1 MSDWAGLGWLVV
13 LLIGNAFF
21 VGAEFAVI
29 SARRSQIE
37 PLADAG
43 KRSAKTALWAM
54 EHATL
59 MLATSQ
65 LGITVCSLLI
75 LNVSEPAIHHLLE
88 APLHLTGLPEE
99 FISTV
104 AFVIALFIVSY
115 LHVVFG
121 EMVPKNLSFSIPDQA
136 VLLLAPPLVFFGR
149 LVKPVIVALNAI
161 ANGVLRLFGVEPK
174 DEATSTYT
182 LDEVATIVTQ
192 STREGVLT
200 DGSGAL
206 TAAFE
211 FTAKKARDIAVPLD
225 QLVSLPAGA
234 TPADVEKAVTRHG
247 FSRYVLDAGGGEPA
261 GYIHLKDVLGLN
273 VDPVETG
280 RNGYTDPIP
289 TKLIRSLVSIFE
301 DTDLEDALATMRRS
315 GAHLARTFTATGDAT
330 GVLFLEDIIEE
341 LVGEVQDATRRL

>member
-88 APLHLTGLPEE
+88 VPLHLTGLPEE

-247 FSRYVLDAGGGEPA
+247 FSRYVLDADGGEPA